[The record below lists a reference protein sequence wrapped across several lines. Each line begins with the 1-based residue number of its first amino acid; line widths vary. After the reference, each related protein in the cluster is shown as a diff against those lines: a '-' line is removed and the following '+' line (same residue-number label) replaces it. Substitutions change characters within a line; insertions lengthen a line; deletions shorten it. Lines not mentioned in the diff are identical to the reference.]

1 MELAPFEVRDE
12 PLPQLFLPSVL
23 DAQAFPDD
31 TAAWAA
37 RVGPGAAVIPPLAVL
52 DPTALSQPAR
62 VDVLISVER
71 QIAWL
76 QARQLQVLAAMAAD
90 PMSPSVVPEL
100 DREWVKEE
108 VRAALGESAV
118 GADIRLGLAREL
130 TRRLPETLA
139 ALARGEIT
147 LRHARCLVEA
157 VAFLDDET
165 AASVQ
170 AKALPFAAGRDLAAF
185 RRKVAREVL
194 AADPRSALERHADQ
208 LADRRVGIDAQTD
221 GMASLYGLLP
231 AEGAAALMTVLD
243 ERAARR
249 EPGDERTSD
258 QRRADALV
266 QLALDARN
274 GRPDCPK
281 CSPTAGTSPGRHT
294 SATRPPGS
302 PGGSTSPRW
311 RSMHPTVHVTVAL
324 STLLGFDEAPAEL
337 GAHGPIPAELA
348 RRIAADESG
357 TWRRLVTD
365 DLGRLIDYGRRTYR
379 PPADLARFV
388 MARDR
393 TCRFPTCNRR
403 ACCCELDHATAWAD
417 GGPTSAANLNGLC
430 CRHHHAKH
438 DASWRLKRRADG
450 GIEWTSPTGHSY
462 VVLPAT
468 YPVDTTLSAAGDTT
482 SPPAEE
488 HPATDTDPDPPRRT
502 ARGAA

>member
-1 MELAPFEVRDE
+1 
-12 PLPQLFLPSVL
+12 
-23 DAQAFPDD
+23 
-31 TAAWAA
+31 
-37 RVGPGAAVIPPLAVL
+37 VIPPLAVL

-62 VDVLISVER
+62 VDVLTSVER

-76 QARQLQVLAAMAAD
+76 QARQLQVLAAMAED
-90 PMSPSVVPEL
+90 PMPASVAPEL

-108 VRAALGESAV
+108 VRAALRESAV
-118 GADIRLGLAREL
+118 GAEIRLGLAREL

-139 ALARGEIT
+139 ALERGEIT

-157 VAFLDDET
+157 VAFLDDQT

-170 AKALPFAAGRDLAAF
+170 ATALPFAAGRDLAAF

-194 AADPRSALERHADQ
+194 VADPRSALERHADQ
-208 LADRRVGIDAQTD
+208 LADRRVCINAETD

-231 AEGAAALMTVLD
+231 ADGAAALMTVLD

-249 EPGDERTSD
+249 ERGDERTSD

-281 CSPTAGTSPGRHT
+281 CSPTQARLPGGDT
-294 SATRPPGS
+294 PATPRPGS

-311 RSMHPTVHVTVAL
+311 HSMHPTVQVTVAL

-337 GAHGPIPAELA
+337 DGHGPIPAELT

-365 DLGRLIDYGRRTYR
+365 ELGRLIDYGRSTYR
-379 PPADLARFV
+379 PPADLSRYV
-388 MARDR
+388 IARDR

-403 ACCCELDHATAWAD
+403 ACRCELDHATAWTD
-417 GGPTSAANLNGLC
+417 GGRTNAANLNCLC

-468 YPVDTTLSAAGDTT
+468 YPVDTTLSTAHDATG
-482 SPPAEE
+482 PPTGE
-488 HPATDTDPDPPRRT
+488 HPATDTAPDPPRET
-502 ARGAA
+502 ASVAT